1 MGNVAEA
8 GILIQADTR
17 IEDMQPRI
25 ENATIITGGHYT
37 PRQEVKCQRIER
49 VARDKGAKKVHYY
62 INEIEQLFKITYAP
76 VNEGNDVISCIDL
89 MQHQT
94 KEALLLQRD
103 IIVDK
108 SL

>member
-1 MGNVAEA
+1 M
-8 GILIQADTR
+8 
-17 IEDMQPRI
+17 
-25 ENATIITGGHYT
+25 
-37 PRQEVKCQRIER
+37 KCQRIER

-62 INEIEQLFKITYAP
+62 INENEQLFKITYAP

-108 SL
+108 SI

>member
-17 IEDMQPRI
+17 IEDMQTHI
-25 ENATIITGGHYT
+25 ENAIIITGGHYT
-37 PRQEVKCQRIER
+37 HRQEVKCQRIER

-62 INEIEQLFKITYAP
+62 IDENEQLYKITYAP
-76 VNEGNDVISCIDL
+76 VDEGGNVISCIDL

-103 IIVDK
+103 IIVDAGI
-108 SL
+108 